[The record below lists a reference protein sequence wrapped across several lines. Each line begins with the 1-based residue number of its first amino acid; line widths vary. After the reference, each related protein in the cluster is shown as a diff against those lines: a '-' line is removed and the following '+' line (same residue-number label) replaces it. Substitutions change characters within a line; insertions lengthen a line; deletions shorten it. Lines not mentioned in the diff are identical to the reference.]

1 MATQAGRP
9 LYATTPAGADV
20 LLLEGFTG
28 EEGISMPF
36 SYDLRFV
43 SESDN
48 IISADTLL
56 RKPTTITIVLQGG
69 GKKYI
74 SGWVNRFVQ
83 TGRRQHFSGYEATI
97 VPWLWFLTLDYDC
110 KIFQKMTVP
119 DIIEKVFKDA
129 GYTDFQLKTYK
140 SYSPR
145 DYCVQYRETSFNFV
159 SRLMEEEGIYY
170 YFEHSDGTHTMVLT
184 DSPPGITSCPGED
197 SFKVWTDASQAV
209 GFDVISS
216 LEWTKVSTTGKVTLN
231 DYNFETPSTDL
242 KSSASGTEKNEIYD
256 YPGKFDDHDGGGN
269 YANLGIE
276 LQEKDIQTVA
286 GLSNCRAMTTG
297 YKITVTNHFRD
308 DLNQAY
314 LLTWLRQTM
323 EWNVY
328 GGAGSSPEAG
338 VDYSNQYEAIPF
350 STNYRPPRRAT
361 KAIVQGP
368 QTALVV
374 GPSGEEIYTDKY
386 GRVKVQFYWD
396 RVGTKNENSSCWIRV
411 SQYWAGKT
419 WGSMHIPRMG
429 QEVIVDFLEGD
440 PDRPIITGR
449 VYNAE
454 QTVPQ
459 TLPDNMT
466 QSGIKS
472 RSSKGG
478 GSDNYNEIWFEDLKG
493 SELIRI
499 HAEKDLLTEVEN
511 DETRTVGHDRT
522 TTIKNDETKTVT
534 QGNEKHTI
542 EQGTHTVTV
551 QGNQTIE
558 IKQGNQSNTL
568 DMGNQSTE
576 LKMGNRS
583 VKADL
588 GAITEEAMQKIELT
602 VGQSK
607 ITIDQMGVT
616 IQGMMIKITGQVQVQ
631 VQGLLTQVN
640 GDAMLQLKGGITMI
654 N

>member
-9 LYATTPAGADV
+9 LRATTPAGADV

-36 SYDLRFV
+36 SYDLRFLSANDSV
-43 SESDN
+43 
-48 IISADTLL
+48 SADTLL
-56 RKPTTITIVLQGG
+56 RKPVTIEINLTDGG
-69 GKKYI
+69 TKYI
-74 SGWVNRFVQ
+74 SGWVNSFVQ
-83 TGRRQHFSGYEATI
+83 AGRSQNYTRYSATI
-97 VPWLWFLTLDYDC
+97 VPWFWFLTLDTDC
-110 KIFQKMTVP
+110 KIFQQLTVP
-119 DIIEKVFKDA
+119 QIIEKVFGDA
-129 GYTDFQLKTYK
+129 GYSDFQLKVYK
-140 SYSPR
+140 SYPQR
-145 DYCVQYRETSFNFV
+145 DYCVQYRETTFDFI
-159 SRLMEEEGIYY
+159 SRLMEDEGIYY
-170 YFEHSDGTHTMVLT
+170 YFEYSDGSHKMILT
-184 DSPPGITSCPGED
+184 DAPAGITPTPSQD
-197 SFKVWTDASQAV
+197 TFKVWPEANQSL
-209 GFDVISS
+209 GYDVISS
-216 LEWTKVSTTGKVTLN
+216 LDWEKESTTGTVTLN
-231 DYNFETPSTDL
+231 DYNFTTPSTDL
-242 KSSASGTEKNEIYD
+242 KASASGTEKDEIYD
-256 YPGKFDDHDGGGN
+256 YPGKYADKGDGDR
-269 YANLGIE
+269 YANLRIE
-276 LQEKDIQTVA
+276 LEERDIETVS
-286 GLSNCRAMTTG
+286 GLSNCRAMTVG
-297 YKITVTNHFRD
+297 YKFTTTDHYRG
-308 DLNQAY
+308 DLNQEY

-323 EWNVY
+323 EWNAY
-328 GGAGSSPEAG
+328 SGAGGNAQTG

-350 STNYRPPRRAT
+350 TTTYRPEQTTP
-361 KAIVQGP
+361 KAMVHGP

-374 GPSGEEIYTDKY
+374 GASGEEIYTDKY

-396 RVGTKNENSSCWIRV
+396 RVGQKNENSSCWVRV
-411 SQYWAGKT
+411 SQEWAGKT

-429 QEVIVDFLEGD
+429 QEVIVEFLEGD

-466 QSGIKS
+466 QSGIKT

-522 TTIKNDETKTVT
+522 TTIKNDETKTVKE
-534 QGNEKHTI
+534 GNEKHTV

-568 DMGNQSTE
+568 DMGNQSTK
-576 LKMGNRS
+576 LKLGNRS
-583 VKADL
+583 VNVDL
-588 GAITEEAMQKIELT
+588 GQITEEAMQKIELT

-616 IQGMMIKITGQVQVQ
+616 IQGMMIKIQGQIQVQ
-631 VQGLLTQVN
+631 VQGMMTQIN
-640 GDAMLQLKGGITMI
+640 GDAMLIEKGGITMI